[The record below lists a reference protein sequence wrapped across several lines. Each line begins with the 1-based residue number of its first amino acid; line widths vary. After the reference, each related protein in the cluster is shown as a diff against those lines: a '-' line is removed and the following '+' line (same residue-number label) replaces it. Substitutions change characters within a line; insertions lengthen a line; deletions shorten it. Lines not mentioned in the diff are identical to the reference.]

1 MAMGVVGGFMILAPD
16 VFSANERWARYGGA
30 ALTLGGIITGLR
42 TLQAHREAQ
51 ARARAGT

>member
-1 MAMGVVGGFMILAPD
+1 MGVVGGFMILAPD